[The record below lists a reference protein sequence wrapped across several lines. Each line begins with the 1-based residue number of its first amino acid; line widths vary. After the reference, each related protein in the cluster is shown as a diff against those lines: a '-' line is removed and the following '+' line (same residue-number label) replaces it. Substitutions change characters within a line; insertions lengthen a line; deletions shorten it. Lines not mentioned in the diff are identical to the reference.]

1 MNALTKRSR
10 AMLISFSGM
19 DGCGKTTQIENLRRV
34 IAELGLSDQLLT
46 FWDNVVVLSGY
57 REEFVHT
64 VYGSERG
71 VGSPERPVKR
81 RDKNVRAWYLTLMR
95 HLLYLI
101 DAVHLNFVVARAMG
115 SGCDV
120 VIFDRYI
127 YDEMANL
134 PLTNPLTR
142 LWVQIIR
149 LIAPQPD
156 LALLLDADPEEARA
170 RKPEYP
176 VDYMHKCR
184 KSYFDLARI
193 VRIITA
199 VPPLPLAE
207 AKREVELLFR
217 EKIQCRRTPESESA
231 VPAA

>member
-1 MNALTKRSR
+1 
-10 AMLISFSGM
+10 MLVTFSGI
-19 DGCGKTTQIENLRRV
+19 DGCGKSTQIENLRHV

-46 FWDNVVVLSGY
+46 FWDNVVVLSRY

-81 RDKNVRAWYLTLMR
+81 RDKNVRAWYLTLAR
-95 HLLYLI
+95 HLLYFI
-101 DAVHLNFVVARAMG
+101 DAIHLDFMVARAMI
-115 SGCDV
+115 SRCDV
-120 VIFDRYI
+120 IIFDRYI

-142 LWVQIIR
+142 LWVQIMR
-149 LIAPQPD
+149 LIVPQPD

-176 VDYMHKCR
+176 VDFMHKCR

-193 VRIITA
+193 LRNITA

-207 AKREVELLFR
+207 AKKEVELLFR
-217 EKIQCRRTPESESA
+217 ERIKHCRPQGSETA
-231 VPAA
+231 TAA